1 MKLKLRTIS
10 LLFAAAVSCSA
21 QAVDLS
27 TAPLRLI
34 VPFPAGGTADLLPR
48 IIAEKI
54 RPHFPQGVIVDNR
67 PGAGGNIGA
76 DLVAKAKPNG
86 LTLLASPPGPIAI
99 NRSLYPSLSYEPN
112 DFVPVTVLAEV
123 PNVLAV
129 SSSIPVK
136 TVQEFIA
143 YLKAN
148 PDKVSVASQGNGS
161 TSHLTSEMFQSL
173 TNTKMIHVPYRG
185 TAPAIADLLGGHV
198 GAFFDNIT
206 SSMPLH
212 RAGKIRIL
220 AIADKKRSAALPD
233 IPTFSEAGLQNMYAV
248 TWFGVVAPHGTPPDV
263 VRKLNQ
269 IIVEALKLP
278 DVRSSFSDRGANIVG
293 NTPEQMKEFVREDSA
308 RWAKVIQ
315 VGKITVD

>member
-1 MKLKLRTIS
+1 MIA
-10 LLFAAAVSCSA
+10 LLIASAISCSA

-27 TAPLRLI
+27 ATPLRII

-48 IIAEKI
+48 TIAEKI
-54 RPHFPQGVIVDNR
+54 RAHFPKGVVVENR

-76 DLVAKAKPNG
+76 DLVAKAKPDG

-99 NRSLYPSLSYEPN
+99 NQSLYPSLSYEPN

-129 SSSIPVK
+129 SSSIPAK

-185 TAPAIADLLGGHV
+185 TAPALSDLLGGQV

-206 SSMPLH
+206 SSMPMH

-233 IPTFSEAGLQNMYAV
+233 IPTFAEAGLQNMYAV
-248 TWFGVVAPHGTPPDV
+248 TWFAVVAPHGTPPDV
-263 VRKLNQ
+263 VRELNR

-278 DVRSSFSDRGANIVG
+278 DVQSSFSDRGANIVG
-293 NTPEQMKEFVREDSA
+293 NTPDQMKALVREESA
-308 RWAKVIQ
+308 RWGKVIQ